1 MKIVLKNLTK
11 VFEGRRKKDPDVTA
25 VDNFD
30 FQRFTESM
38 RSQLASG
45 SRQRRLLSYNAIMSE
60 WYLQWIEKDLQEPN
74 AVDKDCFH

>member
-1 MKIVLKNLTK
+1 MPFFHTHKPL
-11 VFEGRRKKDPDVTA
+11 FA

-30 FQRFTESM
+30 FQRFTELM
-38 RSQLASG
+38 RKQLANG

-74 AVDKDCFH
+74 AVDKGCFQ